1 MPTAAGGVAATPLPL
16 LCEAL
21 LLDGSTC
28 LLPTEHGQE
37 CAHRDPGPA
46 PSALA
51 ELVARLRR
59 DVGEAREVAC
69 VLASLTRYHHG
80 GRGVSVAVGRIRP
93 GEQPPWWLEPGEP
106 GWPPTRPNH

>member
-1 MPTAAGGVAATPLPL
+1 VTWTSAVL
-16 LCEAL
+16 
-21 LLDGSTC
+21 S
-28 LLPTEHGQE
+28 
-37 CAHRDPGPA
+37 RSPGPV

-51 ELVARLRR
+51 ELVARLRL

-80 GRGVSVAVGRIRP
+80 SRGVSVAVGRIRP

-106 GWPPTRPNH
+106 GWPPSRPNH